1 MGNCCNNPVVPEHP
15 TVTPSPSDVQKF
27 PNSFVKVE
35 PGIHRCDSN
44 GLGENHQEHIVA
56 TENAEI
62 LQVQAD
68 TSVEVPESETEVYPE
83 TSTSSNSPNSV
94 PDLPKRMV
102 KVMSKKNRH
111 VSIIK
116 WRLFRRGTGFPTDV
130 EVPQVQADTS
140 VEVPES
146 ETEVYPETSTS
157 SNSPNSVPD
166 LPKRMVKVMSKK
178 NRHDSNGL
186 GENHQEHIVATENAE
201 ILQVQADTSVEVPE
215 SETEV
220 YPETSTSANS
230 PNSVPDLPK
239 RMVKVMSKKNRHVSI
254 IKWRLF
260 RRGTGFPT
268 DVEVPQ
274 VQADTSVEV
283 PESETEVYPETS
295 TSANSPNSVPDL
307 PKRMVKVMSKKNR
320 RVSIIKWRLFRRGTG
335 FPTDVEVPQVQAD
348 TSVEVP
354 ESETE
359 VTVEMH

>member
-1 MGNCCNNPVVPEHP
+1 MAGYRSHVEEEVESFVPEHP

-239 RMVKVMSKKNRHVSI
+239 RMVKVMSKKNRHV
-254 IKWRLF
+254 
-260 RRGTGFPT
+260 
-268 DVEVPQ
+268 
-274 VQADTSVEV
+274 
-283 PESETEVYPETS
+283 YPETS

>member
-1 MGNCCNNPVVPEHP
+1 MAGYRSHVEEEVESFVPEHP

-130 EVPQVQADTS
+130 EVP
-140 VEVPES
+140 
-146 ETEVYPETSTS
+146 
-157 SNSPNSVPD
+157 
-166 LPKRMVKVMSKK
+166 
-178 NRHDSNGL
+178 
-186 GENHQEHIVATENAE
+186 
-201 ILQVQADTSVEVPE
+201 QVQADTSVEVPE

>member
-1 MGNCCNNPVVPEHP
+1 MAGYRSHVEEEVESFVPEHP

-146 ETEVYPETSTS
+146 ETE
-157 SNSPNSVPD
+157 
-166 LPKRMVKVMSKK
+166 
-178 NRHDSNGL
+178 DSNGL